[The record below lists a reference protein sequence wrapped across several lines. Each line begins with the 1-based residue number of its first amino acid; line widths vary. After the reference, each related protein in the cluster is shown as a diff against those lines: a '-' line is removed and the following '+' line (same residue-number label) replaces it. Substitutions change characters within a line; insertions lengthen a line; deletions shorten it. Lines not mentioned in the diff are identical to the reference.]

1 MKSDLGQGLGPE
13 QWATTVNEHRD
24 DHMPAGSSA
33 PRSVTPGRLGIGFKL
48 VYGSGQMVDAAMQAA
63 LNTFLLFYLTTV
75 CGMSPDLAG
84 IILFLSLAVDAVA
97 DPLIGALSDHHRS
110 RWGRRLP
117 FMAGA
122 LIPLAVSTIALFSLP
137 ASLGGVALFAYVLG
151 LNIILR
157 ISLSVFVLPYS
168 ALAAEVSND
177 YRERSIIMA
186 YRAIFIVLG
195 TVACLGPAFSL
206 IFSGPSGLQ
215 TREAYPLLGILVALL
230 VTISGVICIVGVARP
245 VRALPKPHLER
256 GARGA
261 GLFLRDISQ
270 LLRNPTFVK
279 LFTGAI
285 IVLIGSGSAL
295 ALNLHA
301 YRFYWQLRPDQIQL
315 PTLALPLG
323 MLIGT
328 PFAVQLLKHV
338 EKRTGVLVAVVL
350 LAITQGSLPLL
361 NMVGALPGGDMRL
374 GLLIANGTV
383 FGVCANLCFICFF
396 SMAADAVDEHDHLF
410 GVRCEGLYYASL
422 TLAAKAATGLGS
434 MFAGLGL
441 KWIGFPAGSAP
452 SDLANLS
459 PHTIQGL
466 GLLWG
471 PGLAILLLL
480 GAPFFVFYR
489 LDRHRHVRLVQ
500 QLNVRN
506 TASMG

>member
-1 MKSDLGQGLGPE
+1 M
-13 QWATTVNEHRD
+13 D
-24 DHMPAGSSA
+24 DH
-33 PRSVTPGRLGIGFKL
+33 RNHHTPDDDHATRGTTSRRIGGGFKL
-48 VYGSGQMVDAAMQAA
+48 VYGSGQMVDAATQAA
-63 LNTFLLFYLTTV
+63 LGTFLLFYLTAV
-75 CGMSPDLAG
+75 CGISPDLAG
-84 IILFLSLAVDAVA
+84 IVLFLSLAVDAVA

-137 ASLGGVALFAYVLG
+137 SSLEGAALFAYVLG

-157 ISLSVFVLPYS
+157 ISLSVFSLPYS

-177 YRERSIIMA
+177 YRERSSIMA

-215 TREAYPLLGILVALL
+215 DRAAYPLLGLLVALL
-230 VTISGVICIVGVARP
+230 VTISGVFCIVGVARP
-245 VRALPKPHLER
+245 VRALPRPDIQY

-270 LLRNPTFVK
+270 LMHNPTFVK

-301 YRFYWQLRPDQIQL
+301 YRFYWQLRPEHIQL

-328 PFAVQLLKHV
+328 PFAVQLLKYV
-338 EKRTGVLVAVVL
+338 EKRSGVLVAVVL
-350 LAITQGSLPLL
+350 LAISQGSLPIL
-361 NMVGALPGGDMRL
+361 NMAGALPKGDALL
-374 GLLIANGTV
+374 GLLIANGIV
-383 FGVCANLCFICFF
+383 FGVCSNLCFICFY
-396 SMAADAVDEHDHLF
+396 SMAADAVDEHDYLF

-422 TLAAKAATGLGS
+422 IFGAKAATGLGS

-441 KWIGFPAGSAP
+441 KWIGFPAGNGP

-459 PHTIQGL
+459 PHTIHGL

-471 PGLAILLLL
+471 PGLAIMLLL
-480 GAPFFVFYR
+480 GAPFFLFYG
-489 LDRHRHVRLVQ
+489 LGRHRHVRLIQ
-500 QLNVRN
+500 QLKARN
-506 TASMG
+506 ATFRG